1 MTQDSRFHGLV
12 PFANFLVRY
21 RFWLLAAAVLLTA
34 LSLVKASQLTLE
46 HSIES
51 LYALDDPHLLD
62 YRESKT
68 LFGGDEFVIVAY
80 ADPQLL
86 SPDHLDALREFSDQ
100 LSRVPGVREMSTQ
113 YLTNVLSPVLPPD
126 MPRIER
132 FLLSALFQQRR
143 PQLLEFAR
151 GILIGAD
158 SQTTGIVLRLRP
170 EDETTTPRDE
180 TIGAIRKLAREHTLP
195 QEGPAPTYVVGEP
208 VLVHDMFEYV
218 EQDGQRLFY
227 ASLALLGLVI
237 FGLFRSVRWVV
248 LSVVLVAMTV
258 IWTKAILVVCGMRL
272 SMVSSMLNSLVTIV
286 GIATVMRLM
295 VFYREQRA
303 SLDPFESFRKTV
315 VELSPAI
322 LWTTVT
328 AAAGFVSLLS
338 SRIIPVRSFG
348 TMMTLGTMLVLVS
361 GSMLLPA
368 GILYGRLGADIPTG
382 AAERRLVGF
391 LGGLTLWVER
401 RGAWVIG
408 TVVLLSAWS
417 VAGLWRLQLDT
428 DFSRNFR
435 ASSPIVRALNF
446 VETRLGGAGTWEVNF
461 PAPAELT
468 PEFLDRVRSLAAQ
481 LRSLP
486 AAQGEN
492 PHLTK
497 VVALTDLV
505 DLVPGTLTSAD
516 NIRRKLNLI
525 AGFQPEFESSLYNPR
540 AGRMR
545 FVLRAKERQASEAK
559 LRLIEAVGDAA
570 RSEFHEA
577 KTTGIYVLLTFLIES
592 LLRDQVV
599 SFGLTV
605 AMVLVIMIL
614 AYRSLRIGLV
624 SLVPNVFPILL
635 VVGAMGWLGVPINVG
650 TAMIAAVSM
659 GLTIDASIF
668 YLYGYRR
675 SREAGLSLGD
685 ALRETHQGFGRALVF
700 GTLALVVGF
709 SVLGLSRFI
718 PLVYFGVL
726 VSLAMLGGLVG
737 NLMLLPLLLPLV
749 DKDPPPPVE
758 PALPNSVEWESGA
771 GEPSYPAPN

>member
-1 MTQDSRFHGLV
+1 VTQNSRFRGLAL
-12 PFANFLVRY
+12 FADFLIRY
-21 RFWLLAAAVLLTA
+21 RIWLLVAAAIVTA
-34 LSLVKASQLTLE
+34 LSFAKASELTLE

-62 YRESKT
+62 YRESKS

-80 ADPQLL
+80 ADPELL
-86 SPDHLDALREFSDQ
+86 SPEHLDSLRTFSDQ
-100 LSRVPGVREMSTQ
+100 LSGVRGVRPNSTQ
-113 YLTNVLSPVLPPD
+113 NLAKVLSPNPPPE
-126 MPRIER
+126 MSRIER

-143 PQLLEFAR
+143 SQLLEFAR

-158 SQTTGIVLRLRP
+158 GQTTGLVLRLEP
-170 EDETTTPRDE
+170 EDGASVPRDE
-180 TIGAIRKLAREHTLP
+180 TISAIRKLAREHTLP
-195 QEGPAPTYVVGEP
+195 HGGKTPVYVVGEP
-208 VLVHDMFEYV
+208 VLIHDMFEYV

-227 ASLALLGLVI
+227 ASLVLLGLVI
-237 FGLFRSVRWVV
+237 FGLFRSVRWVL
-248 LSVVLVAMTV
+248 LSVVLVAVTV

-295 VFYREQRA
+295 VYYREQRA
-303 SLDPFESFRKTV
+303 SFDPGESFRKTV

-338 SRIIPVRSFG
+338 SNITPVRSFG
-348 TMMTLGTMLVLVS
+348 TMMTLGTMLILLT

-368 GILYGRLGADIPTG
+368 GILYGRLGADVPTG

-391 LGGLTLWVER
+391 LGGLTVWVER
-401 RGAWVIG
+401 RGVWVIG
-408 TVVLLSAWS
+408 SVVLLSAWS

-435 ASSPIVRALNF
+435 AGSPIVRALNF

-461 PAPAELT
+461 PAPAQLT
-468 PEFLDRVRSLAAQ
+468 PEFLNRVRSLATS

-486 AAQGEN
+486 AAQGET
-492 PHLTK
+492 PQLTK
-497 VVALTDLV
+497 VVAITDLL
-505 DLVPGTLTSAD
+505 DLVPGSLTSAD
-516 NIRRKLNLI
+516 DIRRKLDLI
-525 AGFQPEFESSLYNPR
+525 KGFQPEFESSLYNPS

-559 LRLIEAVGDAA
+559 LHLIEAVGAGA
-570 RSEFHEA
+570 RDEFHEA

-592 LLRDQVV
+592 LLRDQIV
-599 SFGLTV
+599 SFALTV
-605 AMVLVIMIL
+605 VMVLVIMIL

-668 YLYGYRR
+668 YLYGYRQ
-675 SREAGLSLGD
+675 SREAGLRLAD

-737 NLMLLPLLLPLV
+737 NLLLLPLLLPLV
-749 DKDPPPPVE
+749 DKDPEPPPGPPLSDQVKRE
-758 PALPNSVEWESGA
+758 RDA
-771 GEPSYPAPN
+771 GEPSYPSPI